1 VIANARRKGHI
12 STVMTIAQKVPQT
25 IYTEPEF
32 RVRAAAALHRGPSDS
47 IFDPR
52 TGRAWARSDWDLNPE
67 LLADFEAMEPARAA
81 AVLVPIV
88 ARPELTVLLTERTA
102 HLATHAGQIAF
113 PGGKVE
119 PDDPDPVHTA
129 LREAEEEIGLSRTL
143 VEPLGFLDG
152 YRTGTGFLV
161 TPVVALVTPDF
172 TLSIDPGEVAS
183 AFEVPLAFLMDS
195 ENHKRHSREWRGRQ
209 RHYYA
214 MPFGDRYIWGA
225 TAGMLKN
232 LQEGLYPR

>member
-1 VIANARRKGHI
+1 
-12 STVMTIAQKVPQT
+12 MTIAQTVPQT
-25 IYTEPEF
+25 IFTEPEF
-32 RVRAAAALHRGPSDS
+32 RVRAAAALHPGPSDR

-67 LLADFEAMEPARAA
+67 LLADFEVMEPARAA
-81 AVLVPIV
+81 AVLVPVI
-88 ARPELTVLLTERTA
+88 ARSELTVLLTERTA

-119 PDDPDPVHTA
+119 PFDPDPIHTA
-129 LREAEEEIGLSRTL
+129 LREAEEEIGLPRTV

-161 TPVVALVTPDF
+161 TPVVALVSTDF
-172 TLSIDPGEVAS
+172 TLRLDPGEVAS
-183 AFEVPLAFLMDS
+183 AFEVPLAFLMDPD
-195 ENHKRHSREWRGRQ
+195 NHKRHSREWRGRQ